1 MSSTGRTI
9 LAGLAGGTAMNV
21 SMFLTFRLLGFGWNG
36 DGILITSPLQS
47 RKLVA
52 VWTEIEPLP
61 LIVTNPLPMIIGLTL
76 FGVGHAVI
84 YKWLAPSWPGGI
96 VARALRLAAL
106 VFFMAFAF
114 WEFFTPF
121 NLFGEPLPLLALE
134 TLFWCIIALSEAF
147 AIAAVMESHALGKR
161 LLR

>member
-1 MSSTGRTI
+1 MSSTGKTI
-9 LAGLAGGTAMNV
+9 VAGLAGGMALNVAML
-21 SMFLTFRLLGFGWNG
+21 LTFRLVGFGWNG

-61 LIVTNPLPMIIGLTL
+61 LIVANPVPMISGLMI
-76 FGVGHAVI
+76 FGVGHAFV
-84 YKWLAPSWPGGI
+84 YKWLAPSWPTGI
-96 VARALRLAAL
+96 VPRAFRMAAL
-106 VFFMAFAF
+106 VFFMTFLF

-134 TLFWCIIALSEAF
+134 TLFWGFIALAEAL
-147 AIAAVMESHALGKR
+147 AIATFMEGLPLGKR
-161 LLR
+161 SER